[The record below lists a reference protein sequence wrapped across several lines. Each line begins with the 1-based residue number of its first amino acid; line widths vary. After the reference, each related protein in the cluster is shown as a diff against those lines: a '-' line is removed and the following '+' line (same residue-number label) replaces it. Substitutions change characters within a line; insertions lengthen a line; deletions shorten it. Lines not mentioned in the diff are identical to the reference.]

1 MSSDTKGT
9 LLDVLKGGVVSATLY
24 AAFLSLPVFGLAAA
38 VVTPLPVLSVGLKR
52 GMRAGAGVA
61 LLATALVTLVGG
73 PLASVLYFVQSALL
87 ALVLVWGITR
97 GHSASRSIATAVLAA
112 LGVTAIL
119 AAAYAVASGVDLH
132 GKVVAAIR
140 GSIAQSLALYE
151 KKGIRGDEL
160 KPFREALEQGG
171 EMLSQLYPALLLICQ
186 SIVAGINILLLR
198 RLAGRLPEPVRFAS
212 FSSFRNPDYLV
223 WAAIVAGFSLL
234 VDNSVVNATAL
245 NVLTVAGFLYF
256 VQGLAIARHY
266 FTTYSVPALFRYL
279 FYAMLVM
286 QAYLVIA
293 VALFGMFDLWA
304 DFRRPRK
311 PKNL

>member
-9 LLDVLKGGVVSATLY
+9 LLDILKGGVVSAILY

-38 VVTPLPVLSVGLKR
+38 VVTPFPVLYIGLKR
-52 GMRAGAGVA
+52 GMGTGAGVA
-61 LLATALVTLVGG
+61 LLAAALVTLVGG
-73 PLASVLYFVQSALL
+73 PLASVLYVVQAALL
-87 ALVLVWGITR
+87 ALVLAWGITR
-97 GHSASRSIATAVLAA
+97 GYSASRSIATAVLVV
-112 LGVTAIL
+112 LGVTAAL
-119 AAAYAVASGVDLH
+119 AALYAVASGIDLH

-151 KKGIRGDEL
+151 KKGIKGDEL
-160 KPFREALEQGG
+160 KPFRETLEQGG

-186 SIVAGINILLLR
+186 SIVAGINVLLLR
-198 RLAGRLPEPVRFAS
+198 RFAGRLPESVRFAP

-234 VDNSVVNATAL
+234 VDNSVVTTAAL
-245 NVLTVAGFLYF
+245 NILTVAGFLYF
-256 VQGLAIARHY
+256 MQGLAIAKHY
-266 FTTYSVPALFRYL
+266 FATYSVPALFRYL

-293 VALFGMFDLWA
+293 VALLGLFDLWA